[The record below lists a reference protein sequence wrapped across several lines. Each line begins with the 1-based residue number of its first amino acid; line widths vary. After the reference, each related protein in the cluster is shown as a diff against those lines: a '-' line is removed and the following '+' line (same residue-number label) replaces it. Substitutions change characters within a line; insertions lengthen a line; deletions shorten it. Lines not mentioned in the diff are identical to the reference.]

1 VTKKTIFDNVAREV
15 QVKAQWIASRRTP
28 EEAKREYDIGT
39 GYLCALYDASVFDR
53 ETYQVAA
60 DLLKAAYHAALQ
72 VAEKK
77 AALGADNTENG
88 KPNPFNLSIA
98 IIVSNVKKEGEF
110 A

>member
-1 VTKKTIFDNVAREV
+1 MTKKPIFDNAAREV
-15 QVKAQWIASRRTP
+15 EMKAQWIASRRTP

-39 GYLCALYDASVFDR
+39 GYLCALYDASVFDW

-77 AALGADNTENG
+77 AALGATNTENG
-88 KPNPFNLSIA
+88 KPNYSNSSIA
-98 IIVSNVKKEGEF
+98 IIVSNVKRGGEF

>member
-1 VTKKTIFDNVAREV
+1 MTKKTIFDNVARKE
-15 QVKAQWIASRRTP
+15 QIKAR
-28 EEAKREYDIGT
+28 
-39 GYLCALYDASVFDR
+39 
-53 ETYQVAA
+53 YQ
-60 DLLKAAYHAALQ
+60 AALQ

-88 KPNPFNLSIA
+88 KPNHFNSSIA